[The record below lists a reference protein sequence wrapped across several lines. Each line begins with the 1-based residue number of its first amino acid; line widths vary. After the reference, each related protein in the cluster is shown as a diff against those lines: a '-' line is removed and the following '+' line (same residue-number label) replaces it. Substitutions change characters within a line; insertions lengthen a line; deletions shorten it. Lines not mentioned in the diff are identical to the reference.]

1 MTQPEQSGTSIPD
14 ALLDTPNGMF
24 PASVDKKGRLK
35 LPVVFQKYL
44 RGLPDQGL
52 FATSL
57 DTKVGSIYPASI
69 WRLNK
74 ALMLK
79 GGLDRQRNG
88 VWDNSQ
94 IYGEDTSMDAEGRV
108 LLPTI
113 LRRELGFEDRPV
125 RVYCNRGRIEIL
137 SEAVYEER
145 RRKAAETAEADLAAL
160 ENAGFL

>member
-1 MTQPEQSGTSIPD
+1 MAE
-14 ALLDTPNGMF
+14 
-24 PASVDKKGRLK
+24 
-35 LPVVFQKYL
+35 
-44 RGLPDQGL
+44 QGL
-52 FATSL
+52 FVTSL
-57 DTKVGSIYPASI
+57 DAKVGAIYPSGI
-69 WRLNK
+69 WKLNK
-74 ALMLK
+74 AMMLRS
-79 GGLDRQRNG
+79 GLDRQRNG

-94 IYGEDTSMDAEGRV
+94 IYGEDMELDAEGRV

-113 LRRELGFEDRPV
+113 MRRDLGFEDRPV